1 MRDCTTKAYDGCT
14 CAERCR
20 IKAEREES
28 KAVFNTLMAKRNAD
42 TVQMM
47 VGTVFLVLI
56 VWASFTTFTV
66 PKARDYAK
74 QTQEQ
79 VNHVARR

>member
-1 MRDCTTKAYDGCT
+1 MRDCTTKAFAGCT

-20 IKAEREES
+20 IQAEREES

-47 VGTVFLVLI
+47 VGTVIFAILVSTAFISSALPESNRM
-56 VWASFTTFTV
+56 A
-66 PKARDYAK
+66 KAQQENVSYAK
-74 QTQEQ
+74 
-79 VNHVARR
+79 R

>member
-1 MRDCTTKAYDGCT
+1 MRDCTTKAFDGCT

-20 IKAEREES
+20 IQAEREES

-47 VGTVFLVLI
+47 VGTVILVALVSTAFI
-56 VWASFTTFTV
+56 SSALPESNRMA
-66 PKARDYAK
+66 KAQQENVSYA
-74 QTQEQ
+74 Q
-79 VNHVARR
+79 R

>member
-20 IKAEREES
+20 IQAEREES

-47 VGTVFLVLI
+47 VGTVILVILVSTAFI
-56 VWASFTTFTV
+56 SSALPESNRMA
-66 PKARDYAK
+66 KAQQENVSYA
-74 QTQEQ
+74 
-79 VNHVARR
+79 NR

>member
-1 MRDCTTKAYDGCT
+1 MRDCVTREFDGCT

-28 KAVFNTLMAKRNAD
+28 RSVFNTLMAKRNAD

-56 VWASFTTFTV
+56 VSVSFTAFTV

-74 QTQEQ
+74 RTQEQ
-79 VNHVARR
+79 VHHVARR